1 MSTNLTLEIVTPQR
15 KLLETEADYVTLPGG
30 MGELGIF
37 PGHIPLVTNLQSGVL
52 SYNSSNEVKKLAI
65 HFGYAE
71 VCKDKITILADS
83 AELADEIDLESSK
96 SGQQKAEAELAEAQK
111 DTDKMALVQDLQQ
124 QIQMEETRQNTVQ

>member
-15 KLLETEADYVTLPGG
+15 KLLETEADYVTIPGG

-52 SYNSSNEVKKLAI
+52 SYKSNSESKKLAI

-71 VCKDKITILADS
+71 ICKDKITILANA
-83 AELADEIDLESSK
+83 AELAEEIDLEGSK
-96 SGQQKAEAELAEAQK
+96 SGQKNAEAELAEALK
-111 DTDKMALVQDLQQ
+111 DSEKMSLAQELQEK
-124 QIQMEETRQNTVQ
+124 IQMEVTRQNTVL